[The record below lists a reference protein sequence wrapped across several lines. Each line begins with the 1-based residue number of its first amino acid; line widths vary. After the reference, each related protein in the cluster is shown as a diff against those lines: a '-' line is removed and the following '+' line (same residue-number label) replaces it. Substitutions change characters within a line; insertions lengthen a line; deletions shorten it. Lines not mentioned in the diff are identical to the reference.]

1 MAEPF
6 HLHDLVWVVTAL
18 LQLTLLLFLLWRRL
32 YRVHP
37 AFSAYVL
44 LTFLQSVLVAWMTR
58 RWGTNNFIYFDTT
71 WGMQAA
77 VICARWL
84 AVVEIARR
92 VLGGYSGIWKM
103 ASSLLFVLGLAVL
116 VYAIALSERVWSYS
130 VLNADRAV
138 ELCIAVFIVAL
149 LCFARYYRLWM
160 SSLERQLTVG
170 FALFSCSW
178 VVSNSLFQGWR
189 SSSGEWWDF
198 FQILAFFATLLLW
211 LNAVRQ
217 PIEVTPARR
226 AASLTGDEFA
236 QLSLEVNHRLRELN
250 DRLNYLLR
258 SKDRRP

>member
-6 HLHDLVWVVTAL
+6 HLHDLVWALTTL
-18 LQLTLLLFLLWRRL
+18 LQLTLLLFLVWRRL

-37 AFSAYVL
+37 AFSVYVL
-44 LTFLQSVLVAWMTR
+44 LTFLQSVLVAWITR
-58 RWGTNNFIYFDTT
+58 QWGTHSFVYFDTA

-116 VYAIALSERVWSYS
+116 LYAIALSERIWAYS

-138 ELCIAVFIVAL
+138 ELCIAVFIVGL
-149 LCFARYYRLWM
+149 LCFARYYRLWI
-160 SSLERQLTVG
+160 SNLERQLAVG

-189 SSSGEWWDF
+189 STSGEWWDF
-198 FQILAFFATLLLW
+198 FEILAFFATLLLW
-211 LNAVRQ
+211 VNAVRH
-217 PIEVTPARR
+217 PVEDMPARR
-226 AASLTGDEFA
+226 AASLTPGEYG
-236 QLSLEVNHRLRELN
+236 QLSLEVNQRLRELN
-250 DRLNYLLR
+250 DRLNQLMR
-258 SKDRRP
+258 SKDQRP